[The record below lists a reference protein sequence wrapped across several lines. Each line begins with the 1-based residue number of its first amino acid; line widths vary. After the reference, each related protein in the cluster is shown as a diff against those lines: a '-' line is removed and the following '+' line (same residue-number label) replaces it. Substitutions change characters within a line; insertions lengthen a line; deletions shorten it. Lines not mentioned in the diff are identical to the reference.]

1 LHEQK
6 QGETKVNKP
15 FGFEAASAGVTLWNP
30 TKEDFT
36 MEYQGLTL
44 HLLAGEKHPTTVKCA
59 NHLLNSF
66 GQRGLTSLTY
76 GCDEKQVE
84 ADAIQRNH
92 DFKMNMIRRY
102 NETNGANKV
111 KGLPYQLPT
120 KTIKG
125 YALELGIE
133 LLEPYTMKD
142 AEREAI
148 SKSTR
153 ENEEL
158 KAKLAAQDVA
168 MTEMKTM
175 LKQLMEAKPV
185 QKQEET
191 EKSELRVRKDGVWR
205 KE

>member
-1 LHEQK
+1 ME
-6 QGETKVNKP
+6 KP

-30 TKEDFT
+30 TKEDFD
-36 MEYQGLTL
+36 MQYQGLTL
-44 HLLAGEKHPTTVKCA
+44 HLKAGERHPTTVKCA

-66 GQRGLTSLTY
+66 GQRGLTSLVY
-76 GCDEKQVE
+76 GCDEKKVE

-102 NETNGANKV
+102 NETNGTNKS
-111 KGLPYQLPT
+111 KGLPYQVPT
-120 KTIKG
+120 ATIKA

-158 KAKLAAQDVA
+158 KAKLAAQETA
-168 MTEMKTM
+168 MAEMKST
-175 LKQLMEAKPV
+175 LNQLLEAQTKP
-185 QKQEET
+185 EPET
-191 EKSELRVRKDGVWR
+191 KSELRVKKDGAWR